1 MANLKEIRG
10 RITSISSTMQIT
22 RAMKM
27 VSAAK
32 LKKAQ
37 DAIVMLR
44 PYSEKLQEIIQNVNS
59 SSDPDQVSI
68 YAQKREV
75 KRILFIAVTSNR
87 GLAGAFN
94 SSIVKELNAQFQ
106 NKSQYEVEVLSIGKK
121 AYDAVRKTRKVYSNE
136 SAVFDNLNF
145 DRVANVADAVMTSFK
160 EGKFDEV
167 YVIYNKFVNAATQEV
182 TTEKVLPITM
192 ADVDDAESHV
202 ETDYIF
208 EPNRAEI
215 LDNLI
220 PKSIKTQIF
229 KAVLDSVA
237 SEHGARMT
245 AMHKATDNAQALKN
259 DLVIFYNKARQAAIT
274 NEILEIVSGAEAL
287 KNS

>member
-10 RITSISSTMQIT
+10 RIASISSTMQIT

-44 PYSEKLQEIIQNVNS
+44 PYSEKLQELIQNVNS
-59 SSDPDQVSI
+59 SSDPDQISV

-75 KRILFIAVTSNR
+75 KRVLFIAVTSNR

-106 NKSQYEVEVLSIGKK
+106 NNSQYEVEVLSIGKK
-121 AYDAVRKTRKVYSNE
+121 AYDAVRKTRTVYSNE

-145 DRVANVADAVMTSFK
+145 DTVAHVSEGVMTSFK

-167 YVIYNKFVNAATQEV
+167 YLIYNKFVNAATQEV
-182 TTEKVLPITM
+182 TTEQLLPISMPETT
-192 ADVDDAESHV
+192 EPQV

-220 PKSIKTQIF
+220 PKSIKTQVF
-229 KAVLDSVA
+229 KAILDSVA

>member
-44 PYSEKLQEIIQNVNS
+44 PYSEKLQELIQNVNS
-59 SSDPDQVSI
+59 SSDPDQISV

-75 KRILFIAVTSNR
+75 KKILFIAVTSNR

-106 NKSQYEVEVLSIGKK
+106 NNSQYEIEVLPVGKK
-121 AYDAVRKTRKVYSNE
+121 AFDAVRRNRTIYSNA
-136 SAVFDNLNF
+136 SSVYDNLNF
-145 DRVANVADAVMTSFK
+145 DTVSHVTEAVMTSFK

-167 YVIYNKFVNAATQEV
+167 YLIYNKFVNAATQEV
-182 TTEKVLPITM
+182 TTEQLLPISMPENT
-192 ADVDDAESHV
+192 EPQV

-208 EPNRAEI
+208 EPNRTEI

-220 PKSIKTQIF
+220 PKSIKTQVF
-229 KAVLDSVA
+229 KAILDSVA

>member
-10 RITSISSTMQIT
+10 RISSISSTMQIT

-44 PYSEKLQEIIQNVNS
+44 PYSEKLQELIQNVNS

-75 KRILFIAVTSNR
+75 KRVLFIAVTSNR

-94 SSIVKELNAQFQ
+94 SNIVKELNVQFQ
-106 NKSQYEVEVLSIGKK
+106 NNAQYEVEVLSIGKK
-121 AYDAVRKTRKVYSNE
+121 AYDAVRKTRTVYSNE

-145 DRVANVADAVMTSFK
+145 DAVANVTEAVMSSFR

-182 TTEKVLPITM
+182 TAEKLLPITM
-192 ADVDDAESHV
+192 AEVNAAEPQV

-220 PKSIKTQIF
+220 PKSIKTQVF

-245 AMHKATDNAQALKN
+245 AMHKATDNAQELKN

>member
-10 RITSISSTMQIT
+10 RISSISSTMQIT

-75 KRILFIAVTSNR
+75 KRVLFIAVTSNR

-94 SSIVKELNAQFQ
+94 SSIVKELNIQFQ
-106 NKSQYEVEVLSIGKK
+106 NNAQYEIEVLTIGKK
-121 AYDAVRKTRKVYSNE
+121 AYDAVRRSRTVYSNE

-145 DRVANVADAVMTSFK
+145 DAVSNLTEGVMNSFK

-167 YVIYNKFVNAATQEV
+167 YLIYNKFVNAATQEV
-182 TTEKVLPITM
+182 TKEQLLPILMPETT
-192 ADVDDAESHV
+192 EPQV

-208 EPNRAEI
+208 EPNKNEI

-220 PKSIKTQIF
+220 PKSIKTQVF

-245 AMHKATDNAQALKN
+245 AMHKATDNAQSLKN